1 MKKTLFILVLFANF
15 SFTNSENPELVIE
28 VVGLDNAKKGNLRIG
43 IFKKEG
49 FLKPDKAVDGKIV
62 PVTSSTM
69 KVTFKN
75 LPIGT
80 YGVAV
85 VHDQDKNGK
94 LSTNLVGYPTEPY
107 GFSNNKYGNF
117 GPPSFSDAAIKL
129 EEGKTTEIKIKLK

>member
-1 MKKTLFILVLFANF
+1 MKKIVSFLLLLTSF
-15 SFTNSENPELVIE
+15 SFTDSTSNELIIE
-28 VVGLDNAKKGNLRIG
+28 VVGLDISKKGNLRIG

-62 PVTSSTM
+62 PVKSANMHVS
-69 KVTFKN
+69 FKN

-107 GFSNNKYGNF
+107 GFSNNKFGNF
-117 GPPSFSDAAIKL
+117 GPPSFSDAAI
-129 EEGKTTEIKIKLK
+129 EVDEGKTTEIKIKLK

>member
-1 MKKTLFILVLFANF
+1 MKKIIFFLLALTSF
-15 SFTNSENPELVIE
+15 SFTNSENSELVIE
-28 VVGLDNAKKGNLRIG
+28 VVGLDSAKKGNLRIG

-62 PVTSSTM
+62 PVTSSNM

-75 LPIGT
+75 LAAGM

>member
-1 MKKTLFILVLFANF
+1 MKKLLSFLLILTTF
-15 SFTNSENPELVIE
+15 SFTNSTSTELIIE
-28 VVGLDNAKKGNLRIG
+28 VVGLDSAKKGNLRIG

-62 PVTSSTM
+62 PVTNSNMHVS
-69 KVTFKN
+69 FKN
-75 LPIGT
+75 LPAGS

-107 GFSNNKYGNF
+107 GFSNNKFGNF

>member
-1 MKKTLFILVLFANF
+1 MKKILFSLVLLTNF
-15 SFTNSENPELVIE
+15 SFTNSENTELTIE
-28 VVGLDNAKKGNLRIG
+28 VVGLDSAKKGNLRIG

-69 KVTFKN
+69 KVMFKN
-75 LPIGT
+75 LPSGT

-85 VHDQDKNGK
+85 VQDQDKNGK
-94 LSTNLVGYPTEPY
+94 LSTNIVGYPTEPY
-107 GFSNNKYGNF
+107 GFSNNKYGNL

>member
-1 MKKTLFILVLFANF
+1 MKKIVFFLFILTNF
-15 SFTNSENPELVIE
+15 SFTYSDNTELIIE
-28 VVGLDNAKKGNLRIG
+28 VVGLDSAKKGNLRIG

-62 PVTSSTM
+62 PVTNSNMQIS
-69 KVTFKN
+69 FKN
-75 LPIGT
+75 LPSGT

-107 GFSNNKYGNF
+107 GFSNNKFGNF
-117 GPPSFSDAAIKL
+117 GPPSFSDAAIKVD
-129 EEGKTTEIKIKLK
+129 EGKTTEIKIKLK